1 MLIFSSAFN
10 GFDRVWYQ
18 NLACHLSI
26 LFMSKLTCSSALI
39 ANNTIRK
46 FIDWYYRAA
55 DHSARQLF
63 RTQKKIHISTTFQQ
77 KHKKDSSKSVI
88 FQFVRDKRATD
99 HIQLKPIKLVHH
111 EGNLHVLLRC
121 IKECWAW
128 WLRKS
133 VVLSRQDNFSNDC
146 RYMKITYVHCGEETN
161 IRDPRS
167 YEHCWTSSWN
177 KACPYGIWT
186 HDLCEILLWLLMQTN
201 LTLMCVAL

>member
-26 LFMSKLTCSSALI
+26 LFMSKLTCSSALV

-63 RTQKKIHISTTFQQ
+63 RTQKKIHISTTFRQ
-77 KHKKDSSKSVI
+77 KHQKTKRNWKSTYEHCILRLNCSVTQELWLAKWSKSVI

-99 HIQLKPIKLVHH
+99 HCFSYAIYCKCNGYQLRL
-111 EGNLHVLLRC
+111 LLR
-121 IKECWAW
+121 
-128 WLRKS
+128 
-133 VVLSRQDNFSNDC
+133 
-146 RYMKITYVHCGEETN
+146 
-161 IRDPRS
+161 
-167 YEHCWTSSWN
+167 
-177 KACPYGIWT
+177 
-186 HDLCEILLWLLMQTN
+186 
-201 LTLMCVAL
+201 